1 MVGRGLW
8 IFKVRFR
15 KRRCSTFSVLC
26 LTVPCAALLVLALFF
41 VDAIESWTMSL
52 AMNTAR
58 VDQGGRRTH
67 SSPQNPPEEYPLMPS
82 PLVCQRAK
90 PYLLTMVTTA
100 PANQKARQ
108 AIRDTWGGETEV
120 RGRRVMTLFMVG
132 LPSDPGLSK
141 QLLEE
146 ARDHRD
152 LVQGRFLDTYAN
164 LTLKTLSMLGWTL
177 RFCLQTRFIAK
188 VDDDVLFNPGV
199 LIRYLNRSYSLEGD
213 LYLGRVH
220 LQVSPNR
227 NSASKHYLPAAAYA
241 PDVFPDYCSGTS
253 YILSRS
259 AALKI
264 AHATT
269 PVSPP
274 LPLPPEDVFVGL
286 SARAAGILPSHSPL
300 FSGGPGLPYN
310 RCCYQA
316 MASVHHISPREM
328 IRLWGEV
335 HTPPHCSWLGLRAYL
350 GLCKVQALLR
360 TILGKE
366 KGF

>member
-1 MVGRGLW
+1 MVGRRLW
-8 IFKVRFR
+8 IF
-15 KRRCSTFSVLC
+15 RCWKWRHSSTSLLC
-26 LTVPCAALLVLALFF
+26 LTVSCVAALLALLH
-41 VDAIESWTMSL
+41 VDAIESWSMSL

-58 VDQGGRRTH
+58 VVQGGRGTH
-67 SSPQNPPEEYPLMPS
+67 RSPPNPEEYPLMPS
-82 PLVCQRAK
+82 PFVCQRAK

-108 AIRDTWGGETEV
+108 AIRNTWGGETEV
-120 RGRRVMTLFMVG
+120 RGRRVITLFMVG
-132 LPSDPGLSK
+132 LTSDPGLSK

-164 LTLKTLSMLGWTL
+164 LTMKTLSMFGWAH
-177 RFCLQTRFIAK
+177 RFCLQTHFIAK
-188 VDDDVLFNPGV
+188 VDDDVFFNPGV
-199 LIRYLNRSYSLEGD
+199 LIRYLNRSYSTEGD

-227 NSASKHYLPAAAYA
+227 NSASKHYVPAAVYA
-241 PDVFPDYCSGTS
+241 PEVFPDYCSGTA

-259 AALKI
+259 AILKI
-264 AHATT
+264 SQAIA
-269 PVSPP
+269 PVSPH
-274 LPLPPEDVFVGL
+274 LPLPPEDIFVGL

-316 MASVHHISPREM
+316 MASVHRISPTEM
-328 IRLWGEV
+328 IRIWGEV
-335 HTPPHCSWLGLRAYL
+335 HSPPACSWLGLHASL
-350 GLCKVQALLR
+350 GLCKVQALLG
-360 TILGKE
+360 TMLGRE